1 MSAEIIPMRESF
13 PASTFN
19 LEVEQGL
26 LGAAMT
32 HGLDRLAMLRPG
44 HFHDGL
50 HQRLYEA
57 MERIYRDGGQVSPAA
72 LKSHFA
78 GDADLEKVGGP
89 AYLARLKADA
99 IGVNPVQY
107 AKVVIELA
115 RRRHVLAVCQ
125 AGARTVAD
133 PYADGTVD
141 DIAAVAISGL
151 TDVLAEGPQLH
162 PMKAGDIVPVML
174 ATAQARSEGAKLPTT
189 GLGSLDQRLGGW
201 APGNQV
207 FLAGRPAMGKSA
219 LGLWL
224 ALSSARRNNFAV
236 AFFSLEMTAE
246 ECMVR
251 LACAVASSGHDVI
264 AYEDVRAG
272 KVPRDHMARL
282 EAVRAK
288 LADVDLY
295 MDEQPRRS
303 VQSIMAECRNIQREA
318 ERKGSR
324 LGLVVVD
331 HLRKVADSGNYKNN
345 PNKSEGE
352 KAAMLKDMAKQLGVT
367 VLTLVQLNRGVEGR
381 EDKHPTLSDLRD
393 SGEIEEEADAVCM
406 VYREAYYREREK
418 PPKNAAEEADW
429 RSEMEEAR
437 GTAEIII
444 SKNRHG
450 RTGNVKIACDMASN
464 RFWDM
469 EGRL

>member
-1 MSAEIIPMRESF
+1 MTAEIITMRESF

-19 LEVEQGL
+19 LEVEQHL

-32 HGLDRLAMLRPG
+32 HGLDRLGVLRPD
-44 HFHDGL
+44 HFYDGL
-50 HQRLYEA
+50 HQRLYAA
-57 MERIYRDGGQVSPAA
+57 MERIYRDGGQVSPAV
-72 LKSHFA
+72 LKSQFV

-89 AYLARLKADA
+89 VYLARLKAEA
-99 IGVNPVQY
+99 IGVNPFQY
-107 AKVVIELA
+107 AKVIIELA

-133 PYADGTVD
+133 PYSDGTVD
-141 DIAAVAISGL
+141 DIASTTISGL
-151 TDVLAEGPQLH
+151 TDVLAEGPQGH
-162 PMKAGDIVPVML
+162 PRVAGDLMPVVI
-174 ATAQARSEGAKLPTT
+174 ATAEARQSGARLPTT
-189 GLGSLDQRLGGW
+189 GLAALDQRLGGW

-224 ALSSARRNNFAV
+224 ALFAARRNNFSV

-251 LACAVASSGHDVI
+251 LACAVASSGQDAI
-264 AYEDVRAG
+264 AYEDVRSG
-272 KVPRDHMARL
+272 KVTREHLARL

-288 LADVDLY
+288 IEGVDLFI
-295 MDEQPRRS
+295 DEQPRRS

-429 RSEMEEAR
+429 RAEMEEAR
-437 GTAEIII
+437 SIAEVII

-450 RTGNVKIACDMASN
+450 QTGNIKIACDMASN

-469 EGRL
+469 EGRI